1 MFKLDYSL
9 QSSEERL
16 QLVNSI
22 LQDNPTL
29 SSTYLDYLADYLTYP
44 LEKEERKQH
53 NITTQN
59 RQKTLSERETSL
71 QGLSEKFEA
80 GEDALYSLM
89 TEDCNQIFHHKIEI
103 TAEDLATVPF
113 LSQVREA
120 ISYWKNRLKTLH
132 GKDAYIAKQAI
143 IDLSKDQY
151 LIRSA
156 YKPTTVAMAPTR
168 TPTPTRLSSEE
179 IFLHAPLYAG
189 VSLLDPKVCSAILR
203 NYSKLRSSA
212 EGNFLS
218 DTYYLME
225 DFDRVSE
232 KALAAYPI
240 YNRIAELK
248 IDGLPNKQ
256 IRSLLLEEFDRT
268 YTPEYL
274 SSLWRN
280 KIPKLIASAAEDE
293 FLDYWFLNRE
303 KGTYK
308 KCGKCGQIKLALP
321 KYFSRNNTSK
331 DKCYSIC
338 KACRNKKGREN

>member
-29 SSTYLDYLADYLTYP
+29 PPTYLDYLADYLTHP

-59 RQKTLSERETSL
+59 RQKTFSKRETSL

-80 GEDALYSLM
+80 GEDALYPLM
-89 TEDCNQIFHHKIEI
+89 TEDRNQIFHHKIEI
-103 TAEDLATVPF
+103 TAEDIATIPF

-120 ISYWKNRLKTLH
+120 ISYWKKRLKILH

-151 LIRSA
+151 LIRSV

-168 TPTPTRLSSEE
+168 TPAPTYLTSAE
-179 IFLHAPLYAG
+179 ILLHRPLYAG
-189 VSLLDPKVCSAILR
+189 VSLLDPKVCSAILC

-212 EGNFLS
+212 EGNFQS
-218 DTYYLME
+218 DTWYLLE
-225 DFDRVSE
+225 DFDRVSTA
-232 KALAAYPI
+232 ALTARPI
-240 YNRIAELK
+240 YNRIVELK

-256 IRSLLLEEFDRT
+256 IQSLLLEEFGRT

-293 FLDYWFLNRE
+293 FLDYWFLNKE
-303 KGTYK
+303 KGAYK

-321 KYFSRNNTSK
+321 KYFSKNNTSK
-331 DKCYSIC
+331 DGCYSRC
-338 KACRNKKGREN
+338 KACRNKKRSES